1 MVPTLSSAEPAEAA
15 FTYREQAPPP
25 ALAPWV
31 RCLWELTVQGEGA
44 GRAHMTAECTR
55 LAGRSPGHP
64 GRRGPGYLVRPA
76 GLLSA
81 HQAARPA

>member
-1 MVPTLSSAEPAEAA
+1 VIRGGITVPVVGYGYVSRMVPTLSSAEPAEAA

-44 GRAHMTAECTR
+44 GRAGGSPATLAAE
-55 LAGRSPGHP
+55 A
-64 GRRGPGYLVRPA
+64 PA
-76 GLLSA
+76 TSSVP
-81 HQAARPA
+81 PAS

>member
-44 GRAHMTAECTR
+44 GRA
-55 LAGRSPGHP
+55 GRSPGHP

>member
-44 GRAHMTAECTR
+44 GRSPATLAAE
-55 LAGRSPGHP
+55 A
-64 GRRGPGYLVRPA
+64 PA
-76 GLLSA
+76 TSSVP
-81 HQAARPA
+81 PAS

>member
-1 MVPTLSSAEPAEAA
+1 MIRGGITVPVVGYGYVSRMVPTLSSAEPAEAA

-44 GRAHMTAECTR
+44 DQAHMTAECTR
-55 LAGRSPGHP
+55 LAGRSPATVAA
-64 GRRGPGYLVRPA
+64 GR
-76 GLLSA
+76 
-81 HQAARPA
+81 